1 MFVGTRW
8 LKMSW
13 VSLRLPKA
21 LHHNCVP
28 HHMISTAAGYT
39 FETFLTPSHSIPP
52 LSFSFSSLPGV
63 GAAYGT
69 AKSGSALAAVGV
81 MRPDIFMK
89 SLLPVVMAGIITIYG
104 FVVSMILVN
113 QGESI
118 NFQNLSL
125 CDLYFPK

>member
-1 MFVGTRW
+1 
-8 LKMSW
+8 MSW

-28 HHMISTAAGYT
+28 NYMISTAPGYT

-52 LSFSFSSLPGV
+52 LSFSFSSPPGL

-69 AKSGSALAAVGV
+69 AKSGAALAAMSV
-81 MRPDIFMK
+81 MRPDLFMK
-89 SLLPVVMAGIITIYG
+89 SIIPVVMAGIIAIYG
-104 FVVSMILVN
+104 FAVSMILVN
-113 QGESI
+113 KRESI

-125 CDLYFPK
+125 CDL

>member
-1 MFVGTRW
+1 
-8 LKMSW
+8 MSW

-28 HHMISTAAGYT
+28 HHMISTALLRH
-39 FETFLTPSHSIPP
+39 FSPPLTPFLLSLSI
-52 LSFSFSSLPGV
+52 SFSSLPGI

-81 MRPDIFMK
+81 MRPDLFMK
-89 SLLPVVMAGIITIYG
+89 SILPVVMAGIIAIYG

-113 QGESI
+113 NRESI

-125 CDLYFPK
+125 CDL